1 VPVLDPHAAAALL
14 PRLNRLAYSLC
25 GSRQLA
31 EDLTQETYLRVLAR
45 PRRLRTG
52 NEFPYLARTLRNVLH
67 DHRRS
72 ERRAP
77 APAGDDQLD
86 EIARPRGDGDP
97 ELAVYAGEVYDA
109 IAGLPAPLRDVVAA
123 VDIAG
128 LSYAEAAS
136 ALGVPRGTVM
146 SRLFR
151 ARARLAG
158 ALGGEQPERT
168 LPE

>member
-1 VPVLDPHAAAALL
+1 MPVLDPHAAAALL
-14 PRLNRLAYSLC
+14 PRLNRLAYVLC
-25 GSRQLA
+25 GSPHLA

-77 APAGDDQLD
+77 SAGADDQLD
-86 EIARPRGDGDP
+86 DIAGREGDP
-97 ELAVYAGEVYDA
+97 ELAAHASEVYDA
-109 IAGLPAPLRDVVAA
+109 ISALPAPLRDVVAA
-123 VDIAG
+123 VDLAG

-136 ALGVPRGTVM
+136 ALSVPRGTVM

-158 ALGGEQPERT
+158 ALGGGQDERT